1 MAFGAADG
9 KVIIDTQL
17 NNNGFVKG
25 VKGLKGEL
33 GGLKTVLRQIGI
45 VVASAFAVRTLV
57 NFGKECVELGSNVAE
72 VQNVVDTAFG
82 DMTYKVETFADRAI
96 QDFGM
101 SRLAAKKTASTYMA
115 MAKGMGIA
123 DEAASDMS
131 ITLAGLTGDVAS
143 FYNISQELADTKLKS
158 VFTGE
163 TETLKD
169 LGVVMTQDNLK
180 AYALSRGISKS
191 YDAMTQAEKVALRY
205 NYVLDSLALA
215 QGDFAKTSD
224 SWANQTRILSMQ
236 WQEFMSIVGQALIT
250 VLTPAVK
257 VLNQIVSELITMATA
272 LNNVVSNLFGVTA
285 TAASSVSG
293 EISES
298 VSEQNALTEATEET
312 AKAQKKMLAGFDEIN
327 KLGSDSSGSA
337 GISVDAGTT
346 GVPEVAA
353 AAQQMEDGGLLSYVE
368 KLKNAVAPFRD
379 AFLGAVTAIETGVGR
394 LASVFTNMWGDLSTL
409 GAPLQAWAEGPLVEL
424 INQIITTTGNTFGGL
439 LDSIGMVFG
448 DLWNI
453 IIFPSVQKWAT
464 DILPALTEFITQCVA
479 TFDTLFGEAKI
490 IFDRIWQEAIAPA
503 LQVIQSIWESA
514 WDSILAFWEKWGAPI
529 FEKIRTAIQNT
540 SDYLQNIWETIALP
554 VWETIMSVVDKL
566 WTEHLKPLW
575 DNFLD
580 FVGMLVDGALDIYNK
595 FIQPVRNWFV
605 DTFGVA
611 IAGTLSD
618 IVERI
623 GDFFGVVADI
633 ASCIIDALKGVID
646 FLVGTFTGDWERALG
661 GLADIGKG
669 VVNGLITIVEY
680 FANGFVRAINKV
692 ITAINE
698 LNFDVPDWVPLI
710 GGSSFGFNI
719 REISEIKLPRLATGA
734 VIPPNRE
741 FLAVLGDQKSGTNIE
756 APLSTIE
763 QAVENVLNRRGT
775 GGNMTLTVKPAPGL
789 TRYLKYELDA
799 ETTRRGGKLT
809 QGGTA

>member
-33 GGLKTVLRQIGI
+33 GGLKTVLRQIGT

-82 DMTYKVETFADRAI
+82 DMTYKVETFANRAI

-180 AYALSRGISKS
+180 AYALSQGITKS

-215 QGDFAKTSD
+215 QGDFAKTSNG
-224 SWANQTRILSMQ
+224 WANQTRILSMQ
-236 WQEFMSIVGQALIT
+236 WQEFMSIIGQALIT
-250 VLTPAVK
+250 VLTPCVR
-257 VLNQIVSELITMATA
+257 VLNQIVSSLISVANTVNTVVASLFGGQNTQIENATA
-272 LNNVVSNLFGVTA
+272 VGDA
-285 TAASSVSG
+285 ISG
-293 EISES
+293 A
-298 VSEQNALTEATEET
+298 VDNQNALTEATKET
-312 AKAQKKMLAGFDEIN
+312 AKAQKSTLAGFDEIN
-327 KLGSDSSGSA
+327 KLGGEGSA
-337 GISVDAGTT
+337 GTDSSAGGALAVAGTAT
-346 GVPEVAA
+346 YEV
-353 AAQQMEDGGLLSYVE
+353 DVE
-368 KLKNAVAPFRD
+368 
-379 AFLGAVTAIETGVGR
+379 
-394 LASVFTNMWGDLSTL
+394 M
-409 GAPLQAWAEGPLVEL
+409 
-424 INQIITTTGNTFGGL
+424 
-439 LDSIGMVFG
+439 
-448 DLWNI
+448 
-453 IIFPSVQKWAT
+453 
-464 DILPALTEFITQCVA
+464 
-479 TFDTLFGEAKI
+479 
-490 IFDRIWQEAIAPA
+490 APA
-503 LQVIQSIWESA
+503 SEKVLTFFESLRVA
-514 WDSILAFWEKWGAPI
+514 VQPVE
-529 FEKIRTAIQNT
+529 TAM
-540 SDYLQNIWETIALP
+540 A
-554 VWETIMSVVDKL
+554 KL
-566 WTEHLKPLW
+566 WDQLKH
-575 DNFLD
+575 
-580 FVGMLVDGALDIYNK
+580 VGAFTG
-595 FIQPVRNWFV
+595 
-605 DTFGVA
+605 
-611 IAGTLSD
+611 
-618 IVERI
+618 
-623 GDFFGVVADI
+623 
-633 ASCIIDALKGVID
+633 DALKGFYTD
-646 FLVGTFTGDWERALG
+646 FLKPVGEWIMGEGLPKLVDTLANGMAKTDWSRISRALDTLWVSLAPFAEKVG
-661 GLADIGKG
+661 EGLLWLWESVFVPFGTWVNNEVIPRFLDVLAASVDLVNEAVTAAQPALQWLWDVFLKPLSEYTGGVILSILEALHGWIVLLTGLLSGDFEQAATGANEIVEAFGKQFEFVKQVAGLAWTTIKTVFSEVAGWFSEHVLDPVSQTFKKFI
-669 VVNGLITIVEY
+669 NGLI
-680 FANGFVRAINKV
+680 GFVEGLINFFVRGINK
-692 ITAINE
+692 IIDAANS
-698 LNFDVPDWVPLI
+698 LSFDIPEILGGGTI
-710 GGSSFGFNI
+710 GFDLA
-719 REISEIKLPRLATGA
+719 RISEVKLPRLATGA

-775 GGNMTLTVKPAPGL
+775 GGSMTLTVKPAPGL